1 MLCGDL
7 WKEIQ
12 ERGHMYMELI
22 HFAAQ
27 QKLIQYVKQWH
38 SSFLKKCR
46 EGAMCRF
53 KDPFSWMAGSLG
65 GVSAVD
71 AGQNW
76 ACLSIQLD
84 SIQKSSISSLQP
96 FWHQGLV
103 SRKTVF
109 ARTVG

>member
-12 ERGHMYMELI
+12 ERGHIYMELI

-27 QKLIQYVKQWH
+27 QKLIQYVKQWY

-53 KDPFSWMAGSLG
+53 KDPFSWMAGSVG
-65 GVSAVD
+65 GVFAVD
-71 AGQNW
+71 AVQDW

-109 ARTVG
+109 AWTVG